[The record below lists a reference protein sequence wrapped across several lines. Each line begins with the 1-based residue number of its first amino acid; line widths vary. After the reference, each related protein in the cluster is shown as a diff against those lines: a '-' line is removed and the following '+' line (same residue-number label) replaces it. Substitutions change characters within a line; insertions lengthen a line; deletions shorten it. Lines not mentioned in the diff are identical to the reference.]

1 MQKNYPI
8 LLVED
13 EVYTR
18 ERMIKAVNSHS
29 QLFISDAVGT
39 IHEALEALE
48 KKEQPVIALIDLCL
62 PDGSG
67 LDLIKQLTTKKI
79 PIPCLVITVLADEQH
94 VIAALS
100 AGASGY
106 LLKDS
111 SVDDIGDH
119 ILILMNEGSPI
130 SPKIA
135 RHLLKHFNARSMLP
149 DQHQNPDPELSLTA
163 KEYGVLKLIYQGFK
177 RKEIADS
184 LNISVH
190 TVGSHVKNIYRKL
203 SVNSSIE
210 AVHIALQ
217 QGIL

>member
-149 DQHQNPDPELSLTA
+149 DPELSLTA